1 MKFNEKL
8 LQLRK
13 EKNMSQENLASR
25 LNISRQSI
33 SKWESGQSMPDMDNL
48 IRLSDIFEVNLESL
62 AKEGSLEKDTMT
74 YDDYMKYKENTQMP
88 APLMLMF
95 GFGVIGLAWSI
106 YASNYFFVLIGALFG
121 VGLGLILKVFNLVK

>member
-8 LQLRK
+8 LRLRK
-13 EKNMSQENLASR
+13 EKNMSQENLANK

-48 IRLSDIFEVNLESL
+48 IKLSEIFEVNLESL
-62 AKEGSLEKDTMT
+62 AKEGQL
-74 YDDYMKYKENTQMP
+74 ENTANRTEEYMYYQDHMKMP

-95 GFGVIGLAWSI
+95 GFGAIGLALSI
-106 YASNYFFVLIGALFG
+106 YTSNYSFTLIGGLLG
-121 VGLGLILKVFNLVK
+121 LGLGLILKVFNLVK